1 MASIFIGTTRGASP
15 VKHTDFTIGTTTNA
29 GSDFEV
35 RFNTTDQASPT
46 PGVCTRKDFLEALK
60 AFEIVVN
67 SNGIYTTGFLG
78 V

>member
-1 MASIFIGTTRGASP
+1 MASIFIGTIRGMSP
-15 VKHTDFTIGTTTNA
+15 VKHTDFTIGTTTNS

-35 RFNTTDQASPT
+35 RFNTTDANSV
-46 PGVCTRKDFLEALK
+46 VCNRKDFLEALK